1 MSVKLVKKQVHEFLK
16 NKDPEVLVI
25 KGKWGIGKTHSW
37 NSFLNEYKK
46 DSKMRSYSYVSLFG
60 ANELNDIKRVIFEH
74 TTDLEILGDSESFTT
89 VKNNY
94 DSISKKLAR
103 QSGNVFKEIS
113 KPLAN
118 LVLKGA
124 SSAIDKAYDA
134 LMFASINKQLI
145 CFDDIERHSDGV
157 KLKDF
162 LGLVSYLKEQRK
174 CKIVIL
180 LNEDAPGIE
189 EYFHYKEKIV
199 DRHIEFAPNSQYCID
214 IAISGSKHFEQIE
227 LHCTRLDI
235 RNIRVLRRIEWH
247 INEILK
253 HTEIYDSTIQE
264 QAIAIT
270 IFLCWSYN
278 LHGSDPHNIPHFS
291 YLYKQMKETDETEDE
306 ILDLIQID
314 TPQTSETET
323 TRWKNRITSFGL
335 DCSDL
340 LTHVIADSVLKGY
353 VDIIKLQSI
362 CSGKQEQIENERK
375 ISTYTDVWNIYHGS
389 FDDNLEDVV
398 NAIKLSLRKSA
409 TVITP
414 EQYGSLIKL
423 LKDSGHP
430 ELAKELT
437 DFYIAENKHLPERLN
452 TYNSYNMPDKEFSDQ
467 VQAAHDVFKTKETP
481 EMRLARI
488 AESKTYNKADV
499 AELEK
504 LTEDQLFD
512 LFKSFSGDSLTYN
525 IRACLMVADDSELLM
540 RNSKSALMKIG
551 SESPLNKLRLS
562 KFNL

>member
-46 DSKMRSYSYVSLFG
+46 DSKIRSYSYVSLFG

-74 TTDLEILGDSESFTT
+74 TTDLEILGNSESFTT

-124 SSAIDKAYDA
+124 GSAIDKAYDA

-214 IAISGSKHFEQIE
+214 IAISGSKYFEQIE
-227 LHCTRLDI
+227 LYCTRLDI

-247 INEILK
+247 INEVLQ
-253 HTEIYDSTIQE
+253 HTETYDSTIKE
-264 QAIAIT
+264 QVIAIT

-278 LHGSDPHNIPHFS
+278 LHGSDPHNIPNFS
-291 YLYKQMKETDETEDE
+291 YLYRQMIETKETEDQIFE
-306 ILDLIQID
+306 LIQTDDSEI
-314 TPQTSETET
+314 SETET
-323 TRWKNRITSFGL
+323 TRWQNRITSFGL
-335 DCSDL
+335 NCSDL
-340 LTHVIADSVLKGY
+340 LTHVIADSVIKGY
-353 VDIIKLQSI
+353 VDITKLQSV
-362 CSGKQEQIENERK
+362 CSSKQEQIENERK
-375 ISTYTDVWNIYHGS
+375 ISTYTNVWDIYHGS
-389 FDDNLEDVV
+389 FNDNLEDVV
-398 NAIKLSLRKSA
+398 NAIILSLRKSV
-409 TVITP
+409 TVISP

-423 LKDSGHP
+423 LKDTEHP
-430 ELAKELT
+430 DLARELT
-437 DFYIAENKHLPERLN
+437 DFYITENKNLPERLN
-452 TYNSYNMPDKEFSDQ
+452 AYDSYNMPDKEFAEQ
-467 VQAAHDVFKTKETP
+467 VQAAHDVFKAKEAP

-488 AESKTYNKADV
+488 SESQTYNKADV
-499 AELEK
+499 VELQK

-512 LFKSFSGDSLTYN
+512 LFKSFSGDSLTKN
-525 IRACLMVADDSELLM
+525 IRACLMVADDSERLM
-540 RNSKSALMKIG
+540 RNSKAALMKIG
-551 SESPLNKLRLS
+551 NENPLNKLRLS